1 MAPRTWVILGDK
13 RGDNGQVETI
23 VDALS
28 WPVERKYV
36 HMKPK
41 YVLGKPRYR
50 PSLDHLDLDQ
60 SDPLEAPWPD
70 LILTVGR
77 RPSMA
82 ALWIRKQSGKR
93 TKIVLVGKPSGHMRD
108 FSLVIAS
115 AENQMPPL
123 QNFLPTTL
131 PLMRVSPEDVAADAA
146 AWQTRFETLPRP
158 LVALL
163 IGGETNPFIMN
174 RKVAHELVAIAHWV
188 VNELGGTPY
197 VTTSRRTTAEV
208 VEVLRRD
215 LPPEAVFYQWSADA
229 QENPYRALLGSADG
243 FIVTADSVS
252 MMVEVIYLHKALA
265 IFPLPGGWLGRLDQR
280 RRALAHWL
288 FNPKRESTRDDWR
301 HALGRGVHHLDFFK
315 ILSATR
321 DFAAFHRLLVE
332 KGFGAA
338 DVGRPRKRARAFRRG
353 RAAAQLDRFSLRE
366 KPGLEQCSR
375 KAPGHGGKLMRRPD
389 CLRGRPT
396 SAAPGPW

>member
-50 PSLDHLDLDQ
+50 PSLDHLDLER

-82 ALWIRKQSGKR
+82 ALWVRKQSGKR
-93 TKIVLVGKPSGHMRD
+93 TKIVLVGKPSGHMLD

-123 QNFLPTTL
+123 HNFLPTTL
-131 PLMRVSPEDVAADAA
+131 PLMRVSPGDVAADAA
-146 AWQTRFETLPRP
+146 AWQSRFAELPRP
-158 LVALL
+158 LIALL
-163 IGGETNPFIMN
+163 IGGKTNPFIMN
-174 RKVAHELVAIAHWV
+174 RKVARELVASARWV
-188 VNELGGTPY
+188 IDELGGTPY

-215 LPPEAVFYQWSADA
+215 LPPEAVFYEWSADS
-229 QENPYRALLGSADG
+229 QENPYRALLGSCDG

-288 FNPKRESTRDDWR
+288 FNPKRESRRDDWR
-301 HALGRGVHHLDFFK
+301 HALGRGVHHLDYFK

-321 DFAAFHRLLVE
+321 DFAAFHRMLVDKE
-332 KGFGAA
+332 LAVWAGEPFKQPHAA
-338 DVGRPRKRARAFRRG
+338 LPDDVGRVVERIVALFR
-353 RAAAQLDRFSLRE
+353 
-366 KPGLEQCSR
+366 
-375 KAPGHGGKLMRRPD
+375 
-389 CLRGRPT
+389 
-396 SAAPGPW
+396 